1 MESKNQKCLR
11 AGVLTT
17 HERKGAFVERLSDVL
32 IHERLRFSHN
42 FIVKN
47 PLLSTSQS
55 ESIAEFKRELINQMF
70 NFKKIFILP
79 LAVSS
84 DARVAFTGKYDAE
97 TNKLSKRY
105 QDDIVMALMMNIF
118 YEFQITQGNIKVSP
132 INAWNVTER

>member
-1 MESKNQKCLR
+1 EAKNQKCLR

-17 HERKGAFVERLSDVL
+17 HQRKGAFVERLSDLL
-32 IHERLRFSHN
+32 IHERLKFSHN
-42 FIVKN
+42 FTVQN
-47 PLLSTSQS
+47 PLISTSKT
-55 ESIAEFKRELINQMF
+55 EAIAEFKTELVNQMF

-105 QDDIVMALMMNIF
+105 QDDIVMALMMNVF
-118 YEFQITQGNIKVSP
+118 YEFQITQGNIKVVP
-132 INAWNVTER
+132 ISTWNVPE